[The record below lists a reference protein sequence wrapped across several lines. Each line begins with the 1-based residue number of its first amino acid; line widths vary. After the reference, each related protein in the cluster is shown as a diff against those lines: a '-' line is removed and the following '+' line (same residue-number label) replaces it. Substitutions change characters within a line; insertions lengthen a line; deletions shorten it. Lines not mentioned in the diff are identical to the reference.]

1 MSLADCHFQVQVH
14 WHAATTAKP
23 SGPPNGC
30 LLGAMLGFCFFA
42 SMGLANN
49 QVCLQAYWQSAI
61 AAKPSA
67 SYKGYLLG
75 AVLWFCIPFTLAT
88 SLGLGCAALDLPVT
102 VSESAQGLVPPAV
115 AYHLLG
121 SGGAIILTIML
132 FMAVTSAGSAEMIAV
147 SSIISYDI
155 YRSGKTPPPPPPPPP
170 PPRPPSATQ
179 AGPPP
184 TRR

>member
-1 MSLADCHFQVQVH
+1 MQSQTPRHVLIFNIPVA
-14 WHAATTAKP
+14 
-23 SGPPNGC
+23 
-30 LLGAMLGFCFFA
+30 
-42 SMGLANN
+42 
-49 QVCLQAYWQSAI
+49 LQAYWQSAI

-102 VSESAQGLVPPAV
+102 VSEASQGLVPPAV

-121 SGGAIILTIML
+121 SGGAIVLTIML
-132 FMAVTSAGSAEMIAV
+132 FMAVTSAGSAELIAV

-155 YRSGKTPPPPPPPPP
+155 YRCTPHTPPF
-170 PPRPPSATQ
+170 PRSSPEKS
-179 AGPPP
+179 
-184 TRR
+184 